1 MSRRFERLLT
11 EQPNPR
17 TRKLD
22 TLPVRGIVELLCRED
37 AGVARAVRAERG
49 RIARAVDLLVKRLRR
64 GGRILFA
71 GAGTSGRLG
80 VIEAAEMPPT
90 FDTPPELAVALM
102 AGGRRSVFS
111 SREGAEDDPE
121 GGAREVRRRRT
132 RRDDTVIG
140 IAASGITPFVQG
152 ALGEAAR
159 RRAGRILVTC
169 NRAGVPRSA
178 ADVIIAPIVGPEVIT
193 GSTRLRAGTAT
204 KMVLNMLTVA
214 SMVRLGKVYGNLMVD
229 LQPRSAKLAAR
240 AVRIVRQVAGVS
252 EREAARALRASGRR
266 TKVAIVML
274 RRGIPRAEAERLLI
288 LSCGFLRPLIGEPRP

>member
-11 EQPNPR
+11 EQSNPR

-22 TLPVRGIVELLCRED
+22 TLSIRGIVDLLCRED
-37 AGVARAVRAERG
+37 ASVARAVRAERP

-64 GGRILFA
+64 GGRFLFV

-90 FDTPPELAVALM
+90 FDTPPELTVALM
-102 AGGRRSVFS
+102 AGGRQCVFG
-111 SREGAEDDPE
+111 SREGAEDHPE
-121 GGAREVRRRRT
+121 DGAREIRRRRT

-152 ALGEAAR
+152 ALREAAR

-274 RRGIPRAEAERLLI
+274 RRGIPRAAAERLLT
-288 LSCGFLRPLIGEPRP
+288 LSGGFLRPLIGEPRQ